1 MAATTELQLPVWAR
15 IALWMVLGTS
25 LILFNKTL
33 LTTWGFSKPFFLT
46 TWHMLFATLMTQI
59 LARTTSLLPA
69 VASGRVSWHDY
80 WTKIVPPGIFFATG
94 LVLGNMAYGYIS
106 LAFIQMIKSFTPVPA
121 LLLTFVTGR
130 QEPSLPLLGIV
141 VVISGGVV
149 LSTVGEMHF
158 RLVGFII
165 QMSAV
170 FSDCLRMVYTEAVL
184 KDLNLD
190 TLSML
195 YYHAPTCAVIIGVGF
210 LIFEAPSFD
219 VGLFTP
225 ALCVLLL
232 LNAMLAFSLN
242 FAALY
247 LMSGSSTVVVSVS
260 GPLKDILIVCL
271 SVLIFHTPVTIT
283 QVVGFSISLTGLF
296 IFSRFKQ
303 DPKGVSRVC

>member
-1 MAATTELQLPVWAR
+1 
-15 IALWMVLGTS
+15 
-25 LILFNKTL
+25 
-33 LTTWGFSKPFFLT
+33 
-46 TWHMLFATLMTQI
+46 MTQI

-80 WTKIVPPGIFFATG
+80 WTKIVP
-94 LVLGNMAYGYIS
+94 
-106 LAFIQMIKSFTPVPA
+106 PVPA

-242 FAALY
+242 VRTVCIVHTMGVRTVCVRLCTVCCVLCTVPSALPPLPY
-247 LMSGSSTVVVSVS
+247 TVNLP
-260 GPLKDILIVCL
+260 PLLY
-271 SVLIFHTPVTIT
+271 TIT
-283 QVVGFSISLTGLF
+283 PPLPPPNTINPHHHTC
-296 IFSRFKQ
+296 IK
-303 DPKGVSRVC
+303 PHHPH